1 MYNYNNYYVRAVKSR
16 LDEIWRDCIPAE
28 VTDVNAILIDL
39 SSYKNDDLVCHSLK
53 LLTTIHS
60 QDETLF
66 SHAAHT
72 QLLEAEESLTVLE
85 DLGNILPTLRHLLS
99 IDGDIESQLKIIDI
113 LKRLASLCTEES
125 SEEPHSFNQMMLY
138 NHG

>member
-1 MYNYNNYYVRAVKSR
+1 M
-16 LDEIWRDCIPAE
+16 
-28 VTDVNAILIDL
+28 TDVNAILIHL
-39 SSYKNDDLVCHSLK
+39 SRYEDDDLVCHSLK

-72 QLLEAEESLTVLE
+72 QLLEAEESLAVLNY
-85 DLGNILPTLRHLLS
+85 LGNILPTLRRHLLS

-113 LKRLASLCTEES
+113 LKRLTSLCTEES
-125 SEEPHSFNQMMLY
+125 DEEPHAFNQMMLY